1 MSRRTVAPLL
11 ALALIAAA
19 CGDDGDAGATRQDP
33 ASAGGSGV
41 AVDGAV
47 DDDVLLSAI
56 WTTTSAGRARTYFE
70 AEVDGGGG
78 QDVSFGGDGLTDFA
92 AGRGQL
98 TLDIRELLDAN
109 GLTTIDGHFATVF
122 DGNRSFLS
130 ADLFDQLF
138 SPPRPW
144 LEFDV
149 TELSPDERPNALG
162 AGLRGLTQ
170 FAGYDPSM
178 GLRLIS
184 GVISGTARELG
195 VEEVRGDR
203 TRRYTAEVNLRVAL
217 AATSAPVRER
227 LVARIG
233 TERLPVEVWIDDDG
247 LLRRLSYLE
256 RGEGGDPKPVMIEFF
271 EFGVEEGIELPPTDQ
286 VANLFEAVPIFG

>member
-1 MSRRTVAPLL
+1 MSPRTVAPLL
-11 ALALIAAA
+11 ALALLVAA
-19 CGDDGDAGATRQDP
+19 CGDDGDAGAPRQDP
-33 ASAGGSGV
+33 AADAGSGV
-41 AVDGAV
+41 GVDGAA
-47 DDDVLLSAI
+47 DDDVLVSAI
-56 WTTTSAGRARTYFE
+56 WATTSAGRARTYFE

-78 QDVSFGGDGLTDFA
+78 EEVRFGGDGLTDFA

-98 TLDIRELLDAN
+98 ALDIRDLLDAN
-109 GLTTIDGHFATVF
+109 GLTTIDGRFDTVF

-144 LEFDV
+144 LELDI
-149 TELSPDERPNALG
+149 TELSPDERPTALG

-184 GVISGTARELG
+184 GVINGTVRDLG
-195 VEEVRGDR
+195 VDEVRGDR
-203 TRRYTAEVNLRVAL
+203 VRHYTAEVNLRVAL

-233 TERLPVEVWIDDDG
+233 TERLPVDVWIDDDG
-247 LLRRLSYLE
+247 LLRRLSYEE
-256 RGEGGDPKPVMIEFF
+256 RGSGGDPNPVMIEFF
-271 EFGVEEGIELPPTDQ
+271 EFGVEEGIDLPPTDE
-286 VANLFEAVPIFG
+286 VANLYEAVPIFG